1 MVGRIHATICGLV
14 MGLGL
19 GGAGALTLPTAVA
32 AVANGLQTA
41 GYSDVRVTERIF
53 GGFAIQGRKGT
64 DFAMIV
70 LDAEGRMLDHA
81 ELFRDTDGDG
91 VFETDETLGQPGR
104 ATLRKLI
111 VASLD
116 AKPGSAERDVLEG
129 TADQP
134 GFAQQ
139 STTLFATG
147 GLRLDASQTLGS
159 GGVASQEQTLSLNS
173 DGEGMQRRGEKRVQQ
188 ETMAGLGI
196 LSLSA
201 TATTSGGADGTFA
214 PLTVNVPTGISSGVD
229 AQQIRSDVAGNAP
242 DAASL
247 TSTITA
253 ASPTAAALTQQI
265 LSNVPS
271 ADSIRAGITA
281 PSAPT
286 PP

>member
-14 MGLGL
+14 MGLGVCS
-19 GGAGALTLPTAVA
+19 AGAVTLPTPVS

-70 LDAEGRMLDHA
+70 LDAEGQMLDHA
-81 ELFRDTDGDG
+81 ELFRDADGDG
-91 VFETDETLGQPGR
+91 VFETNETLGQPGR

-116 AKPGSAERDVLEG
+116 AKPGSAERDVLGG

-139 STTLFATG
+139 STTLFAPG
-147 GLRLDASQTLGS
+147 GLRFGASQTLGS
-159 GGVASQEQTLSLNS
+159 GGVALEEQSLSLNS
-173 DGEGMQRRGEKRVQQ
+173 DADGFQRRGERRVQQ
-188 ETMAGLGI
+188 QSMVGLGM

-201 TATTSGGADGTFA
+201 TATTPGGALGTFA

-229 AQQIRSDVAGNAP
+229 AQQIRSDVAASAPNA
-242 DAASL
+242 AAL

-253 ASPTAAALTQQI
+253 AAPSAAALTQQI
-265 LSNVPS
+265 LSNVPT

-281 PSAPT
+281 PT